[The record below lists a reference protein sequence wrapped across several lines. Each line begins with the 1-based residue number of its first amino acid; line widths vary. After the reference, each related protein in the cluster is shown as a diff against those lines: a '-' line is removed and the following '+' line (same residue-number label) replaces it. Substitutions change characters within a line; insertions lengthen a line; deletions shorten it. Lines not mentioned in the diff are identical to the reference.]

1 MSSKLMKKKI
11 LKKKTG
17 SSGGGSLTS
26 SAASMLNLSPVVEHN
41 YDDDDDDEVN
51 DANHRH
57 PRANNNKRPSDFEVG
72 IDVELHNVDADYL
85 NQLQRQQ
92 ERLKDNQSEVD
103 IAWEQRMT
111 MNIPQRQHKRT
122 SSAPSSQQQAQHRER
137 RYHSV
142 SNPSGCWRG

>member
-1 MSSKLMKKKI
+1 

-72 IDVELHNVDADYL
+72 IDVELHNVDAD
-85 NQLQRQQ
+85 
-92 ERLKDNQSEVD
+92 
-103 IAWEQRMT
+103 
-111 MNIPQRQHKRT
+111 